1 MQTQCS
7 FHFLLFS
14 LSGCHMPCTYME
26 YYKTQVRRKYYT
38 LTISKNNLQKK
49 KEPIDFQEVAYMQD
63 PSGEKGYLFGYSTN
77 SIIVKEETL
86 LYPFSSFLAEFGGSL
101 SLFIGISFL
110 TLWDTLLGVIKIA
123 FSLEILK

>member
-1 MQTQCS
+1 MQTQFP

-38 LTISKNNLQKK
+38 LTINKNNLQKK
-49 KEPIDFQEVAYMQD
+49 TIDFQEVAYMQD

-101 SLFIGISFL
+101 SLFIGISFI
-110 TLWDTLLGVIKIA
+110 TLCDTLLGVIKIA
-123 FSLEILK
+123 FSLEIPK